1 MKGDGRVYQ
10 RGEVWWVAYYH
21 DGREC
26 RESSQSR
33 SRKEAVR
40 LLRQRIGEVAMGIP
54 LQGRPAQRR
63 SETRRVKM
71 LDLFDLLEHHFQL
84 SGCTS
89 RMNGLALKRLRR
101 RFAGYTVRTCTS
113 LAVNHYMA
121 DMVKQG
127 RKPSTIN
134 REIAVLRSAFRLG
147 YRHDMVARV
156 PAIKLLPDHAV
167 RNEFFSG
174 EEIDALIPCLRED
187 LRDVVLFG
195 YLTGW
200 RKGEITGLLWA
211 NVNRSEAVIRLE
223 PDQNKNRTVRVL
235 ALQGELAALIE
246 RRWRARRAGRTL
258 AEHVFHRAGQQLRN
272 FRTPWLK
279 ACHQAGLGDRM
290 FHSLRRSAAR
300 NMSLQGVPEKVIMS
314 IMGHKTRVMFDRYN
328 IVTEAD
334 QRVYLERLHGFRHG
348 Q

>member
-1 MKGDGRVYQ
+1 MKGDGRVFR
-10 RGEVWWVAYYH
+10 RGEVWWVAYYL

-26 RESSQSR
+26 RESSKSR

-40 LLRQRIGEVAMGIP
+40 LLRQRIGEVAMGIVV
-54 LQGRPAQRR
+54 QDRPVQWRAG
-63 SETRRVKM
+63 TRRVKM

-84 SGCTS
+84 NGCTS
-89 RMNGLALKRLRR
+89 RTNGYSLKCLRR
-101 RFAGYTVRTCTS
+101 RFAGYTVQACTS
-113 LAVNHYMA
+113 LAVSHYMA
-121 DMVKQG
+121 DLLRQG

-134 REIAVLRSAFRLG
+134 REIAVLRTALRLG
-147 YRHDMVARV
+147 YRHDLVARV

-167 RNEFFSG
+167 RNEYFTR
-174 EEIDALIPCLRED
+174 EEIGALIPCLRED

-211 NVNRSEAVIRLE
+211 NVYRSEAVIRLE
-223 PDQNKNRTVRVL
+223 PDQNKNRTVRLL

-258 AEHVFHRAGQQLRN
+258 AQHVFHRAGQQLKN
-272 FRTPWLK
+272 FRKPWLR

-328 IVTEAD
+328 IVSEAD
-334 QRVYLERLHGFRHG
+334 QRAYMDRLFGFRHG